1 MSDSPHV
8 SPIIINKEKRT
19 PFIKLLLNMSTPV
32 IKKLKYVNPG
42 DFEAVIGLRGLSPHD
57 GIHPLL
63 LKAL

>member
-1 MSDSPHV
+1 VSDSPHV

-42 DFEAVIGLRGLSPHD
+42 D
-57 GIHPLL
+57 
-63 LKAL
+63 